1 MKINSVQTNNVINA
15 YGKQKQY
22 AKGEAQSK
30 QIKDKVT
37 ISNDAKYL
45 NKINSDT
52 ENMDMDK
59 VNEIKRKIESGTYS
73 INSKDIAKKMVE
85 ASKGEI
91 VR

>member
-1 MKINSVQTNNVINA
+1 MKVNSVQTNNVINA

-52 ENMDMDK
+52 ENMDMNK

>member
-1 MKINSVQTNNVINA
+1 MKVNSVQTNNVINA

-22 AKGEAQSK
+22 VKGEAQSK

-52 ENMDMDK
+52 ENMDMNK

>member
-1 MKINSVQTNNVINA
+1 MKVNSVQTNNVINA

-22 AKGEAQSK
+22 AKCEAQSK
-30 QIKDKVT
+30 QIKDKAT

-52 ENMDMDK
+52 ENMDMNK

-73 INSKDIAKKMVE
+73 INSKDIVKKMVE